1 MSHAACDRKIF
12 GACIKGS
19 FRHER
24 LPIGCGRKCQFLT
37 FLLREVENWL
47 PNHIKLIISCIKP
60 SFFRLDTAYLKN
72 KNITSSGR
80 YHWFSV
86 YFRFFR
92 NFLSPVT
99 SETTLSARTRRFPIT
114 CKKPFDDISNLWP
127 VIWSSV
133 FNYLKKATLAIIN
146 EFKKIRTVLLE
157 YYFLWVNFFVQIC
170 MTTRKW
176 L

>member
-12 GACIKGS
+12 GAWIKGS

-60 SFFRLDTAYLKN
+60 SFFRLDMAYLKN

-80 YHWFSV
+80 HHCFWWTSS
-86 YFRFFR
+86 FRV
-92 NFLSPVT
+92 LPVT
-99 SETTLSARTRRFPIT
+99 GHVWSYPQYTHQTFSYHMQIT
-114 CKKPFDDISNLWP
+114 VWL
-127 VIWSSV
+127 
-133 FNYLKKATLAIIN
+133 YLKSL
-146 EFKKIRTVLLE
+146 
-157 YYFLWVNFFVQIC
+157 
-170 MTTRKW
+170 TRKVVLRFW
-176 L
+176 LS